1 MEIKGAYNL
10 YAAQQTYAAAAQQK
24 AGAAEAVGGSAAK
37 KAAGGASDTVTI
49 SAEGAFR
56 SQLQQ
61 AEAPYEA
68 SYTDKASASPE
79 RIAQLK
85 AAYAGEQ
92 CPPSAQQIAGAMLAS
107 VAGTQV

>member
-24 AGAAEAVGGSAAK
+24 AGAAEAVG
-37 KAAGGASDTVTI
+37 SDTVTI

-61 AEAPYEA
+61 AEAPYAA